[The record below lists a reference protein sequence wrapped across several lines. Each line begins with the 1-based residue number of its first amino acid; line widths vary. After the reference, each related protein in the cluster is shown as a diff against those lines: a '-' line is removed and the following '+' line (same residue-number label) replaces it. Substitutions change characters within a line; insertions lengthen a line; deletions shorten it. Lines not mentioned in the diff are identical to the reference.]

1 MRSLRVLD
9 DDRQTIIKLAYINFK
24 FIFIMTEPWVAW
36 GDADNFADD
45 AWEIACL
52 EADIN
57 VDALVPDKA
66 VRNLVSL

>member
-9 DDRQTIIKLAYINFK
+9 DDRQTVIKLAYIHFK